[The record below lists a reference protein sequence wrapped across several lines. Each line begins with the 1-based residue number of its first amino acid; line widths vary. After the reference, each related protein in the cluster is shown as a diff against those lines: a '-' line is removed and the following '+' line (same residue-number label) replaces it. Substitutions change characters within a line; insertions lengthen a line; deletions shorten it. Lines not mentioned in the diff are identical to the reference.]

1 MPYLIDTYNLL
12 HAALA
17 TGGVFSNT
25 TLRRL
30 CQWITAS
37 PRSLQV
43 TFILDGRKKPDE
55 PDESEFPA
63 INFIYSGVGI
73 TADTVIAQTLE
84 RAQNRKKLTV
94 VTNDRAIILHARAHF
109 AAAMS
114 CEAFLSELL
123 SNQPGQKGKR
133 PALPP
138 QKTAGTATSGE
149 TDHWLKEF
157 GLTAPPPPA
166 DPHPLDP
173 ENPDDLD
180 MDQLLGPKSQ

>member
-1 MPYLIDTYNLL
+1 MPYLIDTYNCV
-12 HAALA
+12 HAGLA
-17 TGGVFSNT
+17 MGGVFSGAT
-25 TLRRL
+25 VRRI

-37 PRSLQV
+37 PKNLQV

-63 INFIYSGVGI
+63 LNFIYSGVGI
-73 TADTVIAQTLE
+73 TADAVIAQTLE

-94 VTNDRAIILHARAHF
+94 VTNDRAIILHARRHF
-109 AAAMS
+109 ATAMS
-114 CEAFLSELL
+114 CEAFLAELL
-123 SNQPGQKGKR
+123 SNQPGQKGQR

-138 QKTAGTATSGE
+138 QKTGGTATRGE

-157 GLTAPPPPA
+157 GIDAPPPPA
-166 DPHPLDP
+166 HPQTPDP

-180 MDQLLGPKSQ
+180 MDQLMGPSQ